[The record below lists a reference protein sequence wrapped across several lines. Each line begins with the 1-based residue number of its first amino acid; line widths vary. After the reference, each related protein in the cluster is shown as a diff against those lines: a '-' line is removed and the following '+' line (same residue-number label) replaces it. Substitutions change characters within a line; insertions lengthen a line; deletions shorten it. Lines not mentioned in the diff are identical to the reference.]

1 MWIKNNQDA
10 LNSSDLA
17 STFKRGCRIFKNLC
31 CFLNWLIRVMDLFT
45 EMLMKILFVCV
56 DALRPSQHQQTKKE
70 ARESNHSC
78 M

>member
-1 MWIKNNQDA
+1 
-10 LNSSDLA
+10 
-17 STFKRGCRIFKNLC
+17 
-31 CFLNWLIRVMDLFT
+31 MDLFT

-78 M
+78 MWQCLDQLYIAYQIS